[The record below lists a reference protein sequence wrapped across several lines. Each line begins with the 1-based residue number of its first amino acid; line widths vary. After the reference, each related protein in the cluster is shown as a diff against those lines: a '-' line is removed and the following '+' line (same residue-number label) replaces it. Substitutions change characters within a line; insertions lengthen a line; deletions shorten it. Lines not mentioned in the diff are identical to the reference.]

1 MVQIFKKEISLF
13 FSSITGFI
21 ALSIFLIASALIA
34 FVFPETSVLDYG
46 FATLDSFF
54 NSAPYIFLFL
64 IPAITMRS
72 FAEERSSKTLE
83 LLQTKP
89 LRLLEIIGGKYLS
102 AVTIVLLALLPT
114 LLYPYIICQLAEPVN
129 NIDAGAYTG
138 SMIGLLCLAFC
149 FCAIGLFGSSLSK
162 NQVVAFII
170 AMFLCFLSYFAFSS
184 ISNIPWLIGKSDYI
198 IQQIGLES
206 HYLSMSKGLV
216 SLRDVLYFFSVMIL
230 FLYFTF
236 LRLQIESK

>member
-1 MVQIFKKEISLF
+1 MFQIFRKEISLF

-21 ALSIFLIASALIA
+21 AIAVFLIASALIV

-64 IPAITMRS
+64 IPAVTMRS
-72 FAEERSSKTLE
+72 FAEEKSSKTLE
-83 LLQTKP
+83 LLRTKP
-89 LRLLEIIGGKYLS
+89 LRLIEIIGGKFLS
-102 AVTIVLLALLPT
+102 AIVIVLFALLPT
-114 LLYPYIICQLAEPVN
+114 LVYPYIIGQLAEPIN
-129 NIDAGAYTG
+129 NIDTGGYIG

-149 FCAIGLFGSSLSK
+149 FCAIGLFGSSISK
-162 NQVVAFII
+162 NQVVAFIV
-170 AMFLCFLSYFAFSS
+170 AMFLCFVSYFAFSS
-184 ISNIPWLIGKSDYI
+184 ISNVPWLVGKSDYI

-216 SLRDVLYFFSVMIL
+216 SLRDIVYFFSVMML

-236 LRLQIESK
+236 LKLQTESK